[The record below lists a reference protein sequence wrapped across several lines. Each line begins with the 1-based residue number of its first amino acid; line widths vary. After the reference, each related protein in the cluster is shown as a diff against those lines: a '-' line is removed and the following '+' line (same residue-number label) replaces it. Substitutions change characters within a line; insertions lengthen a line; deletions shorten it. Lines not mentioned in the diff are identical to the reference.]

1 MELGVRYNTTV
12 HILGERERE
21 KCEGRGFSGFHI
33 KIKSTAP
40 NAAV

>member
-12 HILGERERE
+12 HILGEHERE
-21 KCEGRGFSGFHI
+21 KYEGRGFSGFHI

-40 NAAV
+40 NEAD